1 MHTWKTYEI
10 RITEPSLTDK
20 AYKDY
25 TTNQLVLTNP
35 THIMR
40 GNISAYS
47 NSHSHNPELEANHTT
62 YA

>member
-35 THIMR
+35 THI
-40 GNISAYS
+40 
-47 NSHSHNPELEANHTT
+47 
-62 YA
+62 